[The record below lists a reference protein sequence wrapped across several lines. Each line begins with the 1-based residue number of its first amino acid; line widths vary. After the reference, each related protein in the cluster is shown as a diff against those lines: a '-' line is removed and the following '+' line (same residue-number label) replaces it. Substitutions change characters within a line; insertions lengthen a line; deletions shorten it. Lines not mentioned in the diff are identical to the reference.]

1 MELSRTIGTVA
12 VVLGVVLAAGFA
24 VGEDGASVTR
34 QGMQAATLAQAT
46 PYTQTEAAKIGQ
58 AKVEEREAQRRVALK
73 EQQERKDAF
82 ERACSKPLKTDM
94 DFDLC
99 RNAYKRLQLTQ

>member
-24 VGEDGASVTR
+24 VGEDGASVTK
-34 QGMQAATLAQAT
+34 QATLVQAT
-46 PYTQTEAAKIGQ
+46 PTQVEAAKTGQ

>member
-24 VGEDGASVTR
+24 VGEDGGPAMR
-34 QGMQAATLAQAT
+34 QATLAQAT
-46 PYTQTEAAKIGQ
+46 TTQEAAKTGQ
-58 AKVEEREAQRRVALK
+58 MKIEEREAQRRVALK

-82 ERACSKPLKTDM
+82 ERACNKPLKTDM

>member
-24 VGEDGASVTR
+24 VGEDGASAAK
-34 QGMQAATLAQAT
+34 QATLAQAT
-46 PYTQTEAAKIGQ
+46 PAQVEAAKTGQ

-82 ERACSKPLKTDM
+82 ERACNKPLKSDM

-99 RNAYKRLQLTQ
+99 RNAYKRLQLTN

>member
-24 VGEDGASVTR
+24 VGEDGGPVK

-46 PYTQTEAAKIGQ
+46 PTQAEAAKTGQ
-58 AKVEEREAQRRVALK
+58 MKVEEREAQRRVALK

-82 ERACSKPLKTDM
+82 ERACNKPMKTDM

-99 RNAYKRLQLTQ
+99 RTAYKRLQLTQ

>member
-24 VGEDGASVTR
+24 VGEDGGPPVK

-46 PYTQTEAAKIGQ
+46 PTQTEAAKTGQ

>member
-24 VGEDGASVTR
+24 VGEDGGPAMK
-34 QGMQAATLAQAT
+34 QATLAQAT
-46 PYTQTEAAKIGQ
+46 QPTPAEAAKTGQ

-82 ERACSKPLKTDM
+82 ERACSRPLKTDM

>member
-24 VGEDGASVTR
+24 VGEDGGPVK

-46 PYTQTEAAKIGQ
+46 PTQTEAAKTGQ

-73 EQQERKDAF
+73 EQQDRKDAF
-82 ERACSKPLKTDM
+82 ERACNKPMKTDM

-99 RNAYKRLQLTQ
+99 RTAYKRLQLTQ

>member
-24 VGEDGASVTR
+24 VGEDGGSVTK
-34 QGMQAATLAQAT
+34 QATLAQAT
-46 PYTQTEAAKIGQ
+46 PTQTEAAKTGQ
-58 AKVEEREAQRRVALK
+58 AKIEEREAQRRVALN

>member
-12 VVLGVVLAAGFA
+12 VVLGIVLAAGFA
-24 VGEDGASVTR
+24 VGEDGVPATK
-34 QGMQAATLAQAT
+34 QGEPTAT
-46 PYTQTEAAKIGQ
+46 PEAAKTGQ
-58 AKVEEREAQRRVALK
+58 AKVEEREAQRRVALQ
-73 EQQERKDAF
+73 EQQKRKDVF
-82 ERACSKPLKTDM
+82 ERACNKPLKTDM

>member
-34 QGMQAATLAQAT
+34 MQATLAQAT
-46 PYTQTEAAKIGQ
+46 PTQAEAAKTGQ